1 MKPYDLYAFVTET
14 MWNESLQHEWDYDAP
29 SVSGYR
35 LLVFSSDNIPS
46 IELVELEVEQVI
58 EAMTAGN
65 DSAFM
70 CDINQAREVV
80 AHFTPPD
87 IRE

>member
-14 MWNESLQHEWDYDAP
+14 MWNESLQHKWAYDAP
-29 SVSGYR
+29 SVNGYR

-46 IELVELEVEQVI
+46 IELVELEVERVI
-58 EAMTAGN
+58 EAMTVGS

-70 CDINQAREVV
+70 CEINQAREVV

-87 IRE
+87 IGE

>member
-14 MWNESLQHEWDYDAP
+14 MWNESLQHKWAYDAP
-29 SVSGYR
+29 LYNGYR

-65 DSAFM
+65 DSAFI

-87 IRE
+87 IGE